1 MKKIPL
7 ELKKKL
13 EEIQKYATKVKQLSY
28 EIADILEEYDLDI
41 NIFTATAD
49 LGIEEQTESFTNMTY
64 GEGTIKEN
72 IDDFERVFLHHI
84 NKKNS
89 SPFKYIKSES

>member
-13 EEIQKYATKVKQLSY
+13 EEIQKCATKVKQLSY

-49 LGIEEQTESFTNMTY
+49 LGIEEQTEAFTNMTY
-64 GEGTIKEN
+64 GEGTVKEN
-72 IDDFERVFLHHI
+72 IKEFEHVFLHHI
-84 NKKNS
+84 NKK
-89 SPFKYIKSES
+89 

>member
-13 EEIQKYATKVKQLSY
+13 EEIQKCSKKVKKLTY
-28 EIADILEEYDLDI
+28 EIDDILDKYDLDI
-41 NIFTATAD
+41 NIFTASAD
-49 LGIEEQTESFTNMTY
+49 LNIEEQTEAFTFMTY
-64 GEGTIKEN
+64 GEGSIKEN

-84 NKKNS
+84 NKK
-89 SPFKYIKSES
+89 